1 LEGKLERMASAKAP
15 SRYILALCAIVL
27 AVFVWSFIGCH
38 DVFTWSLEVA
48 PGVIGLAV
56 LVAIYRRFQFTD
68 LVYTF
73 IAAHVIILFIGGHYT
88 YAEMPL
94 FNWIRDHYHLS
105 RNYYD
110 RLGHFAQGFV
120 PALIAREVLLRKTAL
135 RRGPIL
141 TFLVLCICMA
151 ISAWYEL
158 FEFAVAKLTG
168 TAADAFLGAQGD
180 PWDTQWDMTFCFIG
194 ASCALLFMT
203 RLHDRFLA
211 RLQDGEL
218 KVSRAAAS

>member
-1 LEGKLERMASAKAP
+1 MIVRGMSKPSSQTKWLSFLSA
-15 SRYILALCAIVL
+15 LLL

-38 DVFTWSLEVA
+38 DVFTWVLEVS
-48 PGVIGLAV
+48 PGVIGIVVLA
-56 LVAIYRRFQFTD
+56 LTYRKFQFTT
-68 LVYTF
+68 LVYSL
-73 IAAHVIILFIGGHYT
+73 IAIHAIILFIGGHYT

-94 FNWIRDHYHLS
+94 FNWVRDTWHLS

-110 RLGHFAQGFV
+110 RVGHFAQGFV

-135 RRGPIL
+135 RRGKL
-141 TFLVLCICMA
+141 LAFLVLCICMA

-158 FEFAVAKLTG
+158 FEFAVAKWTG
-168 TAADAFLGAQGD
+168 AAADAFLGTQGD

-203 RLHDRFLA
+203 RWQDRLLA
-211 RLQDGEL
+211 RSESAPKQH
-218 KVSRAAAS
+218 AAGMQ